1 LAFTFFYRDQQVL
14 ERVVEH
20 TLPSL
25 AGRSHPRV
33 WDAGSAMGQE
43 PYTLCMMFADRM
55 NRFAFGNLRI
65 DATDVENQFAS
76 IVEAAV
82 YSREELSRLPEGVLD
97 KYFEPDGKPESFRV
111 IENIRR
117 RVAFQRHDLLSFQ
130 EPFQGYSLVVC
141 KNVLLHF
148 NPAERIGVLTMFHRA
163 LAAGGLFATEQTQQ
177 MPPELAALFRRV
189 IPDAPLFRK
198 LENCRCGS

>member
-1 LAFTFFYRDQQVL
+1 MAFTFFYRDQQVL

-65 DATDVENQFAS
+65 DATDVENQFA
-76 IVEAAV
+76 
-82 YSREELSRLPEGVLD
+82 
-97 KYFEPDGKPESFRV
+97 
-111 IENIRR
+111 
-117 RVAFQRHDLLSFQ
+117 
-130 EPFQGYSLVVC
+130 
-141 KNVLLHF
+141 
-148 NPAERIGVLTMFHRA
+148 
-163 LAAGGLFATEQTQQ
+163 
-177 MPPELAALFRRV
+177 
-189 IPDAPLFRK
+189 
-198 LENCRCGS
+198 